1 MVIYLS
7 GGITGDM
14 DYREKFKEYA
24 KKLEETGHTVL
35 HPAML
40 PETLTPA
47 AGTRIRMAMIDAAD
61 EVVFLGDW
69 EESEGA
75 QLERGYCIRI
85 GKPRRYPFGR

>member
-1 MVIYLS
+1 MVIYVTGL
-7 GGITGDM
+7 ITGDP
-14 DYREKFKEYA
+14 DYREKFAEYA
-24 KKLEETGHTVL
+24 KKLEEIGHTVL
-35 HPAML
+35 HPAIL
-40 PETLTPA
+40 PA
-47 AGTRIRMAMIDAAD
+47 ALAPAASTPIRMAMIDAAD